1 MRNMQNCEM
10 PKNDIPI
17 DHRTLEMWIFV
28 HLGEKY
34 AKMWNAQKR
43 HFFQV
48 RGHENL
54 QNFSFSGKPFKM
66 MKITTSWPQDT
77 WNVNIW
83 PFEWEICRTV
93 KCPKMTFF
101 HRSAVMKN
109 FNFFDFLKKLLKWW
123 KLSPIDHRT
132 LEMWIFVHL
141 GEKYAK
147 MWNAQKRHFFAG
159 PRSWKS
165 SKFFIFWKAF

>member
-10 PKNDIPI
+10 PKNDIWVFCPKTTFFRRSAVMKI
-17 DHRTLEMWIFV
+17 FKIFHFLESLLKWWKSPPVDLRTLEMLIFD
-28 HLGEKY
+28 HLNEKY
-34 AKMWNAQKR
+34 AELWNAQKW
-43 HFFQV
+43 H
-48 RGHENL
+48 
-54 QNFSFSGKPFKM
+54 
-66 MKITTSWPQDT
+66 
-77 WNVNIW
+77 
-83 PFEWEICRTV
+83 
-93 KCPKMTFF
+93 FF